1 MSKTNILNKV
11 ENKDANRFFI
21 LAKALQIVFISYGVD
36 NNRTLELQ
44 LKSLF
49 YWLDEEREAAIKDLI
64 NSYDNFND
72 YDKQWEWFK
81 QQAFNLINK
90 KLW

>member
-1 MSKTNILNKV
+1 MSKTNILNK
-11 ENKDANRFFI
+11 
-21 LAKALQIVFISYGVD
+21 AKALQICFISYGV
-36 NNRTLELQ
+36 NENKTLKLQ
-44 LKSLF
+44 LKTLF
-49 YWLDEEREAAIKDLI
+49 HCMDEEREAAINDLI

-72 YDKQWEWFK
+72 VYENWEWFK

>member
-1 MSKTNILNKV
+1 MNKS
-11 ENKDANRFFI
+11 NQIYK
-21 LAKALQIVFISYGVD
+21 LAKGLQIAFISYGVND
-36 NNRTLELQ
+36 NKVLKLQ
-44 LKSLF
+44 LKTLF
-49 YWLDEEREAAIKDLI
+49 HWLDEEREAAINDLI
-64 NSYDNFND
+64 NSYDCFND

>member
-1 MSKTNILNKV
+1 MNKT
-11 ENKDANRFFI
+11 DI
-21 LAKALQIVFISYGVD
+21 LAKALQIIFIAYGV
-36 NNRTLELQ
+36 NENKTLKLQ

-49 YWLDEEREAAIKDLI
+49 NFMNEEIEAEINNLI
-64 NSYDNFND
+64 NSYDNLND
-72 YDKQWEWFK
+72 VYDNWDWFT

>member
-21 LAKALQIVFISYGVD
+21 LAKALQIIFISYGVD
-36 NNRTLELQ
+36 NNKTLKLQ
-44 LKSLF
+44 LKTLF
-49 YWLDEEREAAIKDLI
+49 HCLEEEREAAINDLI
-64 NSYDNFND
+64 NSYDNVNSV
-72 YDKQWEWFK
+72 YENWEWFK

>member
-21 LAKALQIVFISYGVD
+21 LTKALQIIFISYGVD
-36 NNRTLELQ
+36 NNKTLKLQ
-44 LKSLF
+44 LKTLF
-49 YWLDEEREAAIKDLI
+49 HCLDEEREAAINDLI
-64 NSYDNFND
+64 NNYDCFND
-72 YDKQWEWFK
+72 YDKRREWFK

>member
-21 LAKALQIVFISYGVD
+21 LTKALQIIFISYGVD
-36 NNRTLELQ
+36 NNKTLKLQ
-44 LKSLF
+44 LKTLF
-49 YWLDEEREAAIKDLI
+49 NCLDEEREAAINDLI

-72 YDKQWEWFK
+72 VYENWEWFK

>member
-36 NNRTLELQ
+36 NNKTLRLQ
-44 LKSLF
+44 LKTLF
-49 YWLDEEREAAIKDLI
+49 HCLDEEREAAINDLI
-64 NSYDNFND
+64 NSYDSFND
-72 YDKQWEWFK
+72 VYDNWEWFK

>member
-11 ENKDANRFFI
+11 ENKDVNRFFI
-21 LAKALQIVFISYGVD
+21 LTRALQIVFLSYGVD
-36 NNRTLELQ
+36 NNKTLELQ

-49 YWLDEEREAAIKDLI
+49 YWLDEEREAAIKELI

>member
-1 MSKTNILNKV
+1 MNKS
-11 ENKDANRFFI
+11 NQIYK
-21 LAKALQIVFISYGVD
+21 LAKALQIIFISYGVD
-36 NNRTLELQ
+36 HNKTLKLQ
-44 LKSLF
+44 LKTLF
-49 YWLDEEREAAIKDLI
+49 HCLDEEREAAINDLI

-72 YDKQWEWFK
+72 VYENWEWFK

>member
-36 NNRTLELQ
+36 NNKTLKLQ
-44 LKSLF
+44 LKTLF
-49 YWLDEEREAAIKDLI
+49 HCLDEEREAARNDLI
-64 NSYDNFND
+64 NSYDNVNSVYENWD
-72 YDKQWEWFK
+72 WFK

>member
-21 LAKALQIVFISYGVD
+21 LAKALQIIFISYGVD
-36 NNRTLELQ
+36 NNKTLKLQ
-44 LKSLF
+44 LKTLF
-49 YWLDEEREAAIKDLI
+49 HYMDEEREAAIKDLI
-64 NSYDNFND
+64 NSYDNVNSV
-72 YDKQWEWFK
+72 YENWEWFT

>member
-36 NNRTLELQ
+36 NNKTLKLQ
-44 LKSLF
+44 LKTLF
-49 YWLDEEREAAIKDLI
+49 HCLDEEREAAINDLI

-72 YDKQWEWFK
+72 VYEKWEWFK

>member
-21 LAKALQIVFISYGVD
+21 LAKALQICFISYGV
-36 NNRTLELQ
+36 NENKTLKLQ
-44 LKSLF
+44 LKTLF
-49 YWLDEEREAAIKDLI
+49 HCLDEEREAAINDLI
-64 NSYDNFND
+64 NSYDSFND
-72 YDKQWEWFK
+72 VYDNWEWFK

>member
-21 LAKALQIVFISYGVD
+21 LAKALQIIFISYGVSE
-36 NNRTLELQ
+36 NKTLKLQ
-44 LKSLF
+44 LKTLF
-49 YWLDEEREAAIKDLI
+49 HCMDEEREAAINDLI
-64 NSYDNFND
+64 NSYDSFNNV
-72 YDKQWEWFK
+72 YDNWEWFK

>member
-1 MSKTNILNKV
+1 MNKTNILNKV
-11 ENKDANRFFI
+11 ENKDVNKFFI
-21 LAKALQIVFISYGVD
+21 LVKALQTIFISYGV
-36 NNRTLELQ
+36 NENKTLKLQ
-44 LKSLF
+44 LQNLF
-49 YWLDEEREAAIKDLI
+49 NFIDKETEEVINDLI
-64 NSYDNFND
+64 NNYDCFND

>member
-21 LAKALQIVFISYGVD
+21 LAKALQIIFISYGVD
-36 NNRTLELQ
+36 NNKTLKLQ
-44 LKSLF
+44 LKTLF
-49 YWLDEEREAAIKDLI
+49 HCLDEEREAAINDLI
-64 NSYDNFND
+64 NSYDNVNSV
-72 YDKQWEWFK
+72 YENWEWFK

>member
-1 MSKTNILNKV
+1 MNKS
-11 ENKDANRFFI
+11 NQIYK
-21 LAKALQIVFISYGVD
+21 LAKALQIIFISYGVD
-36 NNRTLELQ
+36 NNKTLKLQ
-44 LKSLF
+44 LKTLF
-49 YWLDEEREAAIKDLI
+49 HCMDEEREAAINDLI

-72 YDKQWEWFK
+72 VYENWEWFT

>member
-1 MSKTNILNKV
+1 MNKS
-11 ENKDANRFFI
+11 NQIYK
-21 LAKALQIVFISYGVD
+21 LAKALQIIFISYGVD
-36 NNRTLELQ
+36 NNKTLKLQ
-44 LKSLF
+44 LKTLF
-49 YWLDEEREAAIKDLI
+49 HCLDEEREAAINDLI
-64 NSYDNFND
+64 NSYDSFND

>member
-21 LAKALQIVFISYGVD
+21 LAKALQIIFISYGVD
-36 NNRTLELQ
+36 NNKILKLQ
-44 LKSLF
+44 LKTLF
-49 YWLDEEREAAIKDLI
+49 HCLDEEREAAINDLI
-64 NSYDNFND
+64 NSYDSFND
-72 YDKQWEWFK
+72 VYDNWEWFK

>member
-11 ENKDANRFFI
+11 ENQEANRFFI
-21 LAKALQIVFISYGVD
+21 LAKALQVVFISYGV
-36 NNRTLELQ
+36 NENKTLKLQ
-44 LKSLF
+44 LKTLF
-49 YWLDEEREAAIKDLI
+49 HCIDEEREAAINDLI

-72 YDKQWEWFK
+72 VYENWTWFK

>member
-1 MSKTNILNKV
+1 MNKTN
-11 ENKDANRFFI
+11 I
-21 LAKALQIVFISYGVD
+21 LAKALQIIFISYGVD
-36 NNRTLELQ
+36 NNKILKLQ
-44 LKSLF
+44 LKTLF
-49 YWLDEEREAAIKDLI
+49 HCLDEEREAAINDLI

-72 YDKQWEWFK
+72 VYDNWEWFQ

>member
-1 MSKTNILNKV
+1 MNKTNILNKV
-11 ENKDANRFFI
+11 ENKDVNRFFI

-36 NNRTLELQ
+36 NNKLLELQ
-44 LKSLF
+44 LKTLF
-49 YWLDEEREAAIKDLI
+49 HCLDEEREAAINDLI
-64 NSYDNFND
+64 NSYDSFND
-72 YDKQWEWFK
+72 VYDNWEWFK

>member
-36 NNRTLELQ
+36 NNKTLKLQ
-44 LKSLF
+44 LKTLF
-49 YWLDEEREAAIKDLI
+49 HCLDEEREAAINDLI
-64 NSYDNFND
+64 NSYDSFND
-72 YDKQWEWFK
+72 YDKKWEWFK

>member
-21 LAKALQIVFISYGVD
+21 LAKALQICFISYGV
-36 NNRTLELQ
+36 NENKTLELQ
-44 LKSLF
+44 LKTLF
-49 YWLDEEREAAIKDLI
+49 HCLDEEREAAINDLI

-72 YDKQWEWFK
+72 VYDNWEWFK